1 MSNKSVTVKIGADT
15 KDFLDQMRKAD
26 KEVAKT
32 QKTADNL
39 SKSLQ
44 FEFSDTKF
52 TTAQKQYRKALE
64 QTEQSAET
72 LRQKLQE
79 LEWGGRIDSADY
91 NELQLQLAKTE
102 SKATDL
108 KQKLEQLNDVK
119 IDQLTAKFTEAGD
132 KMTALGNKMRGVSI
146 GAAGILAGGAAIVK
160 SAATTGAEIDDLSQ
174 RFDVSAE
181 TIQRWQYL
189 AMQGGVDVDVFTKAL
204 VKMRAAVADVAA
216 GTSNKATETLF
227 ALGLDPAEF
236 SSQEEMFNAITGAL
250 AGMEDKTLQAAYANE
265 LFGDKIATE
274 MLQYLNTGAEEL
286 AKWNA
291 EFDAMPSL
299 SSETVAG
306 LADLDDTFN
315 RLNTSVQN
323 ASAHLGEAF
332 APIME
337 NVVGWIEEY
346 FIPAIETLADKF
358 SGLPDGTQN
367 FIAGLL
373 GLLAI
378 GSPILIL
385 FGKVT
390 SGIGGLVKGLMNLN
404 KAQLITTAGF
414 ATMMGAAALAFDI
427 IGNWKE
433 MSFVEKL
440 LKGLGV
446 ALLSAAA
453 AMMVFHTTWTLGL
466 AIGGITAGIV
476 AGIAMIKAAKKDIYP
491 EESAD
496 TGGSSVST
504 SSYDFDYDDYTVP
517 EYEATGGNT
526 YHESSTND
534 TYNVTIVI
542 EGTELS
548 KEEIAEEVS
557 KKIATLAQ
565 SRG

>member
-15 KDFLDQMRKAD
+15 KDFLSKMQKAD

-52 TTAQKQYRKALE
+52 TSAQKQYQKALE
-64 QTEQSAET
+64 QTEQNAEA

-79 LEWGGRIDSADY
+79 LEKGGRIDSADY
-91 NELQLQLAKTE
+91 SELQLQLAKTE

-119 IDQLTAKFTEAGD
+119 LEQLTAKFTNAGE
-132 KMTALGNKMRGVSI
+132 KMTALGNKMRGVSL
-146 GAAGILAGGAAIVK
+146 GATGILAGGAAIAK
-160 SAATTGAEIDDLSQ
+160 SAASAGAEIDDLSQ

-227 ALGLDPAEF
+227 ALGLDPAQF
-236 SSQEEMFNAITGAL
+236 SSQEEMFNAITQAL

-274 MLQYLNTGAEEL
+274 MLQYLNTGADEL

-299 SSETVAG
+299 TGEQASA
-306 LADLDDTFN
+306 LAELDDEFN
-315 RLNTSVQN
+315 RLNTSLKY
-323 ASAHLGEAF
+323 AGAELGLAF

-337 NVVGWIEEY
+337 KVVGWIEEY
-346 FIPAIETLADKF
+346 FIPAIEKLADGF

-367 FIAGLL
+367 FIVGML
-373 GLLAI
+373 GLLAL
-378 GSPILIL
+378 GAPILTL
-385 FGKVT
+385 FGKFT
-390 SGIGGLVKGLMNLN
+390 SGIGGLVKGLMSLN

-414 ATMMGAAALAFDI
+414 AAMTGAAFLAFDL
-427 IGNWKE
+427 IGNWKKL
-433 MSFVEKL
+433 SFVEKL

-446 ALLSAAA
+446 AALAAAA
-453 AMMVFHTTWTLGL
+453 AMMVFHTTWSLGL
-466 AIGGITAGIV
+466 AIGAITAGIV
-476 AGIAMIKAAKKDIYP
+476 AGIAMIKSVSKDIYP
-491 EESAD
+491 EEDSS
-496 TGGSSVST
+496 GGDAPIST
-504 SSYDFDYDDYTVP
+504 PSYNYDNYTVP
-517 EYEATGGNT
+517 EYSGAGGNT
-526 YHESSTND
+526 YHESSSND

-557 KKIATLAQ
+557 RKIATLAQ